1 MHTNGKVYDFNNFK
15 RLENLTIN
23 LYHGNISIEQ
33 ARSKQYEMQNLI
45 ISLKKYRPQIKNK
58 IKFKIETLSNAEKL
72 FNGREIIINA
82 FENGIFPLP
91 KKLQHKEE
99 SEEEMEE
106 QKDGEEEKEPPKNQ
120 QKII

>member
-45 ISLKKYRPQIKNK
+45 ISLKKYRPQIKN
-58 IKFKIETLSNAEKL
+58 
-72 FNGREIIINA
+72 
-82 FENGIFPLP
+82 
-91 KKLQHKEE
+91 
-99 SEEEMEE
+99 
-106 QKDGEEEKEPPKNQ
+106 
-120 QKII
+120 